1 MTHILCILQSKGIY
15 AYNYIYINANTYL
28 IYTKKKKKTHTF
40 DPYIQVALAGKVK
53 VVLGEKYE
61 NLALSKSFDSIC

>member
-1 MTHILCILQSKGIY
+1 MQIHTL
-15 AYNYIYINANTYL
+15 YIP
-28 IYTKKKKKTHTF
+28 KKKKKTHTF

-53 VVLGEKYE
+53 VVLGEKSE